1 MAKVISVSNQKGGV
15 GKTTTTCSV
24 AAGLK
29 KRGFRVLAIDLDP
42 QGNLGFSVGADTET
56 SATIY
61 DVLKG
66 DVKLQYAI
74 QRMPAMDVIISSILL
89 SGIELEFTS
98 TGREYLLKNALK
110 PVQDMYDYILL
121 DTPPALGIL
130 TINAFTASDT
140 VVVPMLPDIFSL
152 QGIAQLYETV
162 ERVRNYCNP
171 RLSIAGILLTR
182 FNPRTLLG
190 REVRGTAELIAKDLH
205 HPRVSKPISAA
216 VSPREKRSPCRRA
229 CSIMPRTAPSPATT
243 INLSTNCSQRRR
255 DGALARTKREIDKEL
270 MYKKLMPSARAARET
285 EQAEQQAIGGETVT
299 PVVPSAPAV
308 QTVPPPPPAS
318 AQKPSEP
325 RRLAIPALDSRQMV
339 VVNTMESYVL
349 GKLDEVLERFSCCRC
364 DRCKKDIVA
373 LALNKLPPK
382 YMVLAEGQPE
392 PDIDPQT
399 NAQIVAAMIQAVI
412 KVRAHPRH

>member
-61 DVLKG
+61 DVLKS
-66 DVKLQYAI
+66 DVKVQYAI
-74 QRMPAMDVIISSILL
+74 QRRPAMDVIISSILL

-98 TGREYLLKNALK
+98 TGREYLLREALK

-140 VVVPMLPDIFSL
+140 VLVPMLPDIFSL

-162 ERVRNYCNP
+162 ERVRGYCNP

-190 REVRGTAELIAKDLH
+190 REVHGTAELIARDLH
-205 HPRVSKPISAA
+205 IRVFDTYIRSSVAVGESQSVQKSLFDYAPHGAITRDYDKFIS
-216 VSPREKRSPCRRA
+216 E
-229 CSIMPRTAPSPATT
+229 M
-243 INLSTNCSQRRR
+243 
-255 DGALARTKREIDKEL
+255 LAKE
-270 MYKKLMPSARAARET
+270 A
-285 EQAEQQAIGGETVT
+285 
-299 PVVPSAPAV
+299 
-308 QTVPPPPPAS
+308 
-318 AQKPSEP
+318 
-325 RRLAIPALDSRQMV
+325 
-339 VVNTMESYVL
+339 
-349 GKLDEVLERFSCCRC
+349 
-364 DRCKKDIVA
+364 
-373 LALNKLPPK
+373 
-382 YMVLAEGQPE
+382 
-392 PDIDPQT
+392 
-399 NAQIVAAMIQAVI
+399 
-412 KVRAHPRH
+412 